1 MIKLNK
7 KKSLCKRLEQ
17 KNNLS
22 FECIIL
28 LYKNL
33 LKEVPK
39 PIQYLKMLAVDEFQ
53 LDLITVIFSYFNI
66 SETLACTWIKAISQ
80 KMNKLLFIFGIAEQE
95 WKPNLCFK
103 LSKVQFKKFSLV

>member
-1 MIKLNK
+1 M
-7 KKSLCKRLEQ
+7 
-17 KNNLS
+17 
-22 FECIIL
+22 
-28 LYKNL
+28 
-33 LKEVPK
+33 PT
-39 PIQYLKMLAVDEFQ
+39 QYLKMLAVDEFQ

-103 LSKVQFKKFSLV
+103 LSKVQFKKFS

>member
-1 MIKLNK
+1 MNK
-7 KKSLCKRLEQ
+7 

-66 SETLACTWIKAISQ
+66 SEALARILIKAISQ
-80 KMNKLLFIFGIAEQE
+80 KMIKLLFIFAIAEPE
-95 WKPNLCFK
+95 
-103 LSKVQFKKFSLV
+103 